1 MSAAPPTAVPAR
13 TVFAA
18 FLRLG
23 LTSFGGPAAH
33 LGFFRTEF
41 VERRRW
47 LSDAQYADVVAL
59 AQFLP
64 GPASSQVGCAVG
76 YLLAGA
82 RGALAAWAAF
92 TLPSALL
99 LVGFA
104 ALAGRAGDLSGAG
117 WVSGL
122 KLAAVA
128 VVAQAVAG
136 MWGALVTGAPG
147 TGSLG
152 TGALSTGAGTP
163 GRLRAGLALGTAG
176 LLLWPGAAHGG
187 AWTQLLALLLC
198 ALVGWRWLPGAA
210 GEGGGWALR
219 LSRRAGLALI
229 GLALTGL
236 VVLPLLAPLSPAWA
250 FADTVYR
257 AGALVFGGGH
267 VVLPLLEAGLV
278 PDFLSAGSFLAGYG
292 AANAVPGPLF
302 TFASYLGAAQ
312 TAFSPLL
319 GAALGTVFIFVPGL
333 LLMLGALPLWA
344 ELSRWPGVRRA
355 LGGLNAGVVGL
366 LLAALYDPVFTAAVH
381 GPRDLALVLL
391 AYAALTAGQV
401 PAWAVV
407 LGAALVGRVVLG

>member
-1 MSAAPPTAVPAR
+1 MSASPLPAVPAH

-23 LTSFGGPAAH
+23 LTSFGGPVAH
-33 LGFFRTEF
+33 LGFFREEF
-41 VERRRW
+41 VNRRRW

-76 YLLAGA
+76 FLLAGA

-136 MWGALVTGAPG
+136 MWGSLVGAG
-147 TGSLG
+147 E
-152 TGALSTGAGTP
+152 GTP
-163 GRLRAGLALGTAG
+163 GRVRSGLALGTAVG
-176 LLLWPGAAHGG
+176 LLLWPG

-198 ALVGWRWLPGAA
+198 ALVGWRWLPAA
-210 GEGGGWALR
+210 TGEGGGWPLR
-219 LSRRAGLALI
+219 LSRRAGLGLL
-229 GLALTGL
+229 GLALAGL
-236 VVLPLLAPLSPAWA
+236 VVLPLLAPLSPAWT
-250 FADTVYR
+250 FADRVYR
-257 AGALVFGGGH
+257 AVALVFGGGH

-278 PDFLSAGSFLAGYG
+278 LDFLSAGSFLAGYG

-312 TAFSPLL
+312 AVFSPLL
-319 GAALGTVFIFVPGL
+319 GAALGTVFIFLPGL

-344 ELSRWPGVRRA
+344 ELSRRPGTRRA

-391 AYAALTAGQV
+391 AYAALTAGKL

-407 LGAALVGRVVLG
+407 LGAAVIGAGVLR

>member
-1 MSAAPPTAVPAR
+1 MSASSPVSAR
-13 TVFAA
+13 TVFAT
-18 FLRLG
+18 FLKLG

-33 LGFFRTEF
+33 LGFFREEF
-41 VERRRW
+41 VGRRRW

-64 GPASSQVGCAVG
+64 GPASSQVGFAVG
-76 YLLAGA
+76 HLLAGA
-82 RGALAAWAAF
+82 QGALAAWAGF

-99 LVGFA
+99 LAGFG
-104 ALAGRAGDLSGAG
+104 ALAGRAGDLGGAG
-117 WVSGL
+117 WVAGL

-136 MWGALVTGAPG
+136 MWGTLVAGEGA
-147 TGSLG
+147 
-152 TGALSTGAGTP
+152 A
-163 GRLRAGLALGTAG
+163 GRLRTALALGTAAG
-176 LLLWPGAAHGG
+176 LLLWPGTWA
-187 AWTQLLALLLC
+187 QLLALLLC
-198 ALVGWRWLPGAA
+198 ALVGWRWLPAA
-210 GEGGGWALR
+210 SGSGSDWPPR
-219 LSRRAGLALI
+219 LSRRAGLGLL
-229 GLALTGL
+229 GLALAGL
-236 VVLPLLAPLSPAWA
+236 LLLPLLAPLSPAWA
-250 FADTVYR
+250 FAAHVYR

-267 VVLPLLEAGLV
+267 VVLPLLETGLV

-344 ELSRWPGVRRA
+344 ELSRWPGTRRA

-366 LLAALYDPVFTAAVH
+366 LLAALYDPVFTAAVRS
-381 GPRDLALVLL
+381 PRDLALVLL
-391 AYAALTAGQV
+391 AYAALTAGKV

-407 LGAALVGRVVLG
+407 LGAALVGGALLGR

>member
-1 MSAAPPTAVPAR
+1 MSASSPPVSAR
-13 TVFAA
+13 AVFAA

-23 LTSFGGPAAH
+23 LTSFGGPVAH
-33 LGFFRTEF
+33 LGFFREEF
-41 VERRRW
+41 VRRRRW
-47 LSDAQYADVVAL
+47 LSDAEYADVVAL

-64 GPASSQVGCAVG
+64 GPASSQVGFAVG

-99 LVGFA
+99 LAAFA
-104 ALAGRAGDLSGAG
+104 LLAGRAGDLSGAG
-117 WVSGL
+117 WVTGL

-136 MWGALVTGAPG
+136 MWGTLVAGEGA
-147 TGSLG
+147 
-152 TGALSTGAGTP
+152 A
-163 GRLRAGLALGTAG
+163 GRLRTGLALGTAAG
-176 LLLWPGAAHGG
+176 LLLWPGAWA
-187 AWTQLLALLLC
+187 QLLALLLC
-198 ALVGWRWLPGAA
+198 ALVGWRWLPAAA
-210 GEGGGWALR
+210 GAGGDGALRPPRRSGGGRTGLG
-219 LSRRAGLALI
+219 LVGLAL
-229 GLALTGL
+229 AGL

-250 FADTVYR
+250 FADHVYR

-278 PDFLSAGSFLAGYG
+278 PGFLSAGQFLAGYG

-312 TAFSPLL
+312 TVFSPLL
-319 GAALGTVFIFVPGL
+319 GAVLGTVFIFVPGL

-344 ELSRWPGVRRA
+344 ELSRWPGTRRA

-381 GPRDLALVLL
+381 GPRDLALALL
-391 AYAALTAGQV
+391 AYAVLTAGKV

-407 LGAALVGRVVLG
+407 LGAALVGGALLGR